1 MHFDIKRLKV
11 SHDGFIAGFV
21 DSATPRFNLF
31 LKYAKVELAPPT
43 PGDIPQIRSGIQKL
57 LTGFRTGKWK
67 ETTVKVSIF
76 ISPDMLDTQV
86 ELFKEPLALFFF
98 LSHDLNFVFF

>member
-1 MHFDIKRLKV
+1 MAKAISSLVAKGPTLVK
-11 SHDGFIAGFV
+11 GFV
-21 DSATPRFNLF
+21 DTATPKFNLF

-43 PGDIPQIRSGIQKL
+43 PADIPQIRSGIQKL

-76 ISPDMLDTQV
+76 ISLDT
-86 ELFKEPLALFFF
+86 LDKPLTLFFF
-98 LSHDLNFVFF
+98 LVTRFELCFFG

>member
-11 SHDGFIAGFV
+11 SHDCFIAGFV
-21 DSATPRFNLF
+21 DTATPKFNLF

-43 PGDIPQIRSGIQKL
+43 PADIPQIRSGIQKL

-76 ISPDMLDTQV
+76 ISLDT
-86 ELFKEPLALFFF
+86 LDKPLTLFFF
-98 LSHDLNFVFF
+98 LVTRFKLCFFG

>member
-1 MHFDIKRLKV
+1 LQV
-11 SHDGFIAGFV
+11 SHDDFIAGFV

-31 LKYAKVELAPPT
+31 LKYARVELTPPT

-67 ETTVKVSIF
+67 ETTVKVCIF
-76 ISPDMLDTQV
+76 ISLDMLDTEV
-86 ELFKEPLALFFF
+86 
-98 LSHDLNFVFF
+98 